1 MSSASLWPLL
11 TVASLVAILYT
22 YLGYPLI
29 LGLLARGRR
38 HPARPDPTWEP
49 RVTVCIAAY
58 NAAAYLDRKLAS
70 VTALAYPE
78 DKLEILV
85 YSDGS
90 TDLTEAIVAGWAARD
105 RRVRLLDGNPR
116 RGKPT
121 ALNAMR
127 AQATGEVLLLTDTR
141 QPVSPGALRALVT
154 MLADPRV
161 GAVSGNLVL
170 DGPAG
175 SGLYWKYENWIR
187 RQEARFRSVV
197 GMTGP
202 LSILRRA
209 DLEPLAPDLI
219 LDDFWIPMRLR
230 LQGRY
235 VLFCEAAI
243 AHDDAF
249 EDDREFGRK
258 TRTLAGN
265 YQAFGRM
272 PRLLLPFVNPSWF
285 ETVSHKILR
294 LVCPWA
300 LVLLLAASA
309 AALAGARPGPAAK
322 LLATLLVG
330 QLVFYGLALLGAR
343 SGRIGR
349 LARTFVVL
357 NAAALV
363 GLWRFMTGRQKITW

>member
-1 MSSASLWPLL
+1 MSSSIWPLL
-11 TVASLVAILYT
+11 TAASLVAILYT
-22 YLGYPLI
+22 YLGYPII
-29 LGLLARGRR
+29 LGLLARWRR

-49 RVTVCIAAY
+49 RVSVCIAAY
-58 NAAAYLDRKLAS
+58 NVEAYLDRKLAS
-70 VTALAYPE
+70 ITALSYPA

-85 YSDGS
+85 YSDGA
-90 TDLTEAIVAGWAARD
+90 TDRTEAIAAAWAARD
-105 RRVRLLDGNPR
+105 PRVRLLAGNLR
-116 RGKPT
+116 HGKPT
-121 ALNAMR
+121 ALNTMR
-127 AQATGEVLLLTDTR
+127 REATGEVLLLTDAR

-170 DGPAG
+170 EGPAG

-202 LSILRRA
+202 LSILRRE
-209 DLEPLAPDLI
+209 DLEPLAPDVI

-230 LQGRY
+230 LQRRY
-235 VLFCEAAI
+235 VLFCEEAV

-285 ETVSHKILR
+285 ETISHKILR
-294 LVCPWA
+294 LLCPWA

-322 LLATLLVG
+322 LLAGLLAG
-330 QLVFYGLALLGAR
+330 QVAFYGLALLGAR
-343 SGRIGR
+343 SGRFGR

-363 GLWRFMTGRQKITW
+363 GLWRFMTGRQKVTW